1 MRIKSKF
8 WLEDDR
14 GKVVF
19 GEGRRRMLELIG
31 RLGSMQAAAKAL
43 NMSYRGVWARIKA
56 TEDRL
61 GYKLVETSVG
71 RGKDRG
77 SRLTPEAEKL
87 LENFNLMNEKGLAY
101 SNQLFGSIF
110 EGREREIKPV
120 APVLALVGPAGVGKT
135 DLIGRLIAEWT
146 SRGKRIGVIH
156 LHDEETQAAGR
167 DQGPLQAGARVVISF
182 HPDRLV
188 LDLPDL
194 SALTPEIVAV
204 NYALGADLVLV
215 ESRRRLHLPSVEVFR
230 QDLQKAPLTRMS
242 KHLAAVVGD
251 RPQDKPDWP
260 HFEFDQVP
268 ALVDHL
274 EKNVLGETQDQE
286 KIKLVVDGRRV
297 PMLPFVKEI
306 IKNAVVGM
314 VRSLKSCENA
324 GDIDLSIRR

>member
-31 RLGSMQAAAKAL
+31 QLGSMQAAAKAL

-61 GYKLVETSVG
+61 GCKLIETSVG

-87 LENFNLMNEKGLAY
+87 LENFKLMTEKGLAY
-101 SNQLFGSIF
+101 SDELFESIF
-110 EGREREIKPV
+110 EGRRQGIKSV
-120 APVLALVGPAGVGKT
+120 APVLAVVGPAGSGKT
-135 DLIGRLIAEWT
+135 SLIGRLIAEWAP
-146 SRGKRIGVIH
+146 RGKRIGVIH
-156 LHDEETQAAGR
+156 LHEEEIQTAEP
-167 DQGPLQAGARVVISF
+167 DQGLLRAGAQAVISF
-182 HPDRLV
+182 HLDHLV
-188 LDLPDL
+188 VDLPGPSD
-194 SALTPEIVAV
+194 LTPESVAA
-204 NYALGADLVLV
+204 NYALGSDLVLV
-215 ESRRRLHLPSVEVFR
+215 ESRRRLHLPSIEVFR
-230 QDLQKAPLTRMS
+230 LDRQKAPLTRRNRD
-242 KHLAAVVGD
+242 LAAVVGD
-251 RPQDKPDWP
+251 RPPDKPDWP
-260 HFEFDQVP
+260 HFDLDQVP

-274 EKNVLGETQDQE
+274 EKNVLGDTQDQE

-306 IKNAVVGM
+306 IKNAVIGM

-324 GDIDLSIRR
+324 GDIDLNIRR